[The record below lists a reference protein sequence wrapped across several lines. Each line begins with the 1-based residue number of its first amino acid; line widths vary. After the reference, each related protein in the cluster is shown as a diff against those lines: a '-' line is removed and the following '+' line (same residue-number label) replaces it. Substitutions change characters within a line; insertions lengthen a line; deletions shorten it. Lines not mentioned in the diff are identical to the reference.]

1 MVYTTDV
8 ICAEKI
14 TVHADDYELY
24 KMTLNYVDQPG
35 FDRVVVFESEEKIGL
50 SDEIQ
55 SLPTERPILYLA
67 DDPQQILFLDTK
79 YGDFYSHNNRLSN

>member
-35 FDRVVVFESEEKIGL
+35 FDRVVVFKSEEKIGL
-50 SDEIQ
+50 GDEIQ
-55 SLPTERPILYLA
+55 S
-67 DDPQQILFLDTK
+67 
-79 YGDFYSHNNRLSN
+79 

>member
-14 TVHADDYELY
+14 TVHADDYELN

-35 FDRVVVFESEEKIGL
+35 FDRVVVFKSDEKIGL
-50 SDEIQ
+50 GDEIQ
-55 SLPTERPILYLA
+55 S
-67 DDPQQILFLDTK
+67 
-79 YGDFYSHNNRLSN
+79 

>member
-24 KMTLNYVDQPG
+24 KMTLNHVDQPG
-35 FDRVVVFESEEKIGL
+35 FDRVVVFKSEEKIGL
-50 SDEIQ
+50 ADEVQ
-55 SLPTERPILYLA
+55 S
-67 DDPQQILFLDTK
+67 
-79 YGDFYSHNNRLSN
+79 